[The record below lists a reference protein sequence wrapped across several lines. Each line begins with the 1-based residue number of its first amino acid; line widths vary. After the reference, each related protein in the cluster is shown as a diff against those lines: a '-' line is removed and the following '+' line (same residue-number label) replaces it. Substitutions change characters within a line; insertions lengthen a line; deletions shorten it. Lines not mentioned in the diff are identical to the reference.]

1 MDVEHLDPEAGGLDG
16 GFSHCIRNIVKLKV
30 EKDFPAQ
37 LLNQTH
43 SLGAGMSEKL
53 LANLE
58 HTHFLRQAPDQ

>member
-1 MDVEHLDPEAGGLDG
+1 
-16 GFSHCIRNIVKLKV
+16 VKLKV